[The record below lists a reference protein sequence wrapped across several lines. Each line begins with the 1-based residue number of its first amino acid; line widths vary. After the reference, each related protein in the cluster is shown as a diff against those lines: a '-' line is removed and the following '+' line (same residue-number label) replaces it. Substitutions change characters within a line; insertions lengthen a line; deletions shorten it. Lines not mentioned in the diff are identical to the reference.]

1 MYCLCKFYERS
12 AYSKRIRKCHKHHD
26 GKCYV
31 YSRCN
36 KAFDI
41 SYVLPYGCI
50 RHSEHKNSYYI
61 ISIRGIYRLCYLY
74 YSVFAVIAAGYYTM
88 KSLIYFVGHKSLI
101 FLINI
106 SILNHIIVR
115 RNYHNPSGIHIGK
128 LLDLRI
134 DSVIILSVKIS
145 TLTDIG

>member
-1 MYCLCKFYERS
+1 
-12 AYSKRIRKCHKHHD
+12 
-26 GKCYV
+26 
-31 YSRCN
+31 
-36 KAFDI
+36 
-41 SYVLPYGCI
+41 
-50 RHSEHKNSYYI
+50 
-61 ISIRGIYRLCYLY
+61 
-74 YSVFAVIAAGYYTM
+74 M